1 LLVFCF
7 QRRLRAKPGKHP
19 PTTARDAGSS
29 KERAMLIGL
38 IIIAVLVFAGLE
50 IGRRLRRRHL

>member
-7 QRRLRAKPGKHP
+7 QSSLRAEPGKHP

-38 IIIAVLVFAGLE
+38 IIIAALLFAGLE
-50 IGRRLRRRHL
+50 IGRRLRRRRL